1 MEMPMYSGA
10 PQGGQQSGVVGGN
23 GSGNGDVEMG
33 QTQAL
38 PPRPQAAK
46 AKIMGVLDRFRR

>member
-1 MEMPMYSGA
+1 MYSGA